1 MTPADGTPGDA
12 TPGAGAMSLPNIPPA
27 PELAG
32 YTHAYSGKVRDLYR
46 APDGALLFVA
56 SDRISA
62 YDWVLP
68 TTIPDKGAILTQLS
82 LWWFEQVADLV
93 GNHVLSTAVP
103 AAVEGRAM
111 LCRPLSMFPVE
122 CVARGYL
129 TGSGLVEYRATGEV
143 CGVALPDGLVDGD
156 RLPEPIFTPATKAAL
171 GDHDENVDFAAVV
184 ATVGETDAQELRRLT
199 LAIYRRAESVA
210 RDRGLILADTKFEF
224 GRPADGARSPDST
237 TGAGILLAD
246 EVLTPDS
253 SRFWP
258 ADAWQPGRP
267 GGQPSFDKQFVRDWL
282 TSPAS
287 GWDRHSGES
296 PPALPTEIVDRTRA
310 LYVQAYE
317 RLTGRR
323 WD

>member
-1 MTPADGTPGDA
+1 MTPANGVPGDA
-12 TPGAGAMSLPNIPPA
+12 TEGSGANDLPTIPPA
-27 PELAG
+27 PELPG

-156 RLPEPIFTPATKAAL
+156 RLPEPIFTPATKADL